1 MNSSRPIRVLLVDD
15 DPLVLSGL
23 SMLLEIA
30 DDIEVVATATDGDEV
45 LAAIHAHRPEVV
57 LLDLRMK
64 RQDGLTTTAE
74 IQRLPNPP
82 RVLVLT
88 TWETDD
94 VVGRAITAGAA
105 GFLLKTAPPQD
116 ILDGVRRVAAG
127 HGVLAAEK
135 LGYVLDQFTA
145 GSGDRS
151 AAIQALSALTGREL
165 EVATAVARD
174 LSNAQIAR
182 MLHLSETT
190 VKTHLGSIQR
200 KLGVPSRVGIAVTV
214 ARAGRLG

>member
-1 MNSSRPIRVLLVDD
+1 MNRPIRVLLVDD
-15 DPLVLSGL
+15 DPLVVSGL
-23 SMLLEIA
+23 SMILDLV
-30 DDIEVVATATDGDEV
+30 DDVEVVAIASDGDEV
-45 LAAIHAHRPEVV
+45 VPAIHAHHPDVV

-64 RQDGLTTTAE
+64 RQDGLTTTAQV
-74 IQRLPNPP
+74 QRLPQPP

-94 VVGRAITAGAA
+94 VVQRAITAGAA
-105 GFLLKTAPPQD
+105 GFLLKTSPPQE
-116 ILDGVRRVAAG
+116 ILDGIRRVAGG
-127 HGVLAAEK
+127 HGVLAPDK
-135 LGYVLDQFTA
+135 VGYVLDLVNSGAGGRSTA
-145 GSGDRS
+145 
-151 AAIQALSALTGREL
+151 AQALADLTEREL

-182 MLHLSETT
+182 ALHLSETT

-214 ARAGRLG
+214 ARAGLLD